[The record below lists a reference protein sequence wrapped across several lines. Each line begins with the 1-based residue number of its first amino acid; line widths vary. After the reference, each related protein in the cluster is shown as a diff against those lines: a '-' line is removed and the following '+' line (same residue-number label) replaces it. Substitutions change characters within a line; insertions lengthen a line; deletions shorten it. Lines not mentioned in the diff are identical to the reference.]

1 MKRPDLSREEL
12 LVKMQSWCAADERCS
27 ADVRRKLRDLGATQA
42 DISYVADSLTSGR
55 FIDDARFA
63 SLFVRSKFNN
73 RHWGRRR
80 IEAELK
86 QRQIPGADIR
96 EALQEIDEE
105 AYFEI
110 LVKLVKQ
117 KGGQLEDGDY
127 ARRVK
132 VFRYLVQKGYE
143 PGLIG
148 EALKWSPEETEF
160 TNE

>member
-12 LVKMQSWCAADERCS
+12 LVKMQGWCAADERCS
-27 ADVRRKLRDLGATQA
+27 ADVRRKLREMGAIQS
-42 DISYVADSLTSGR
+42 DISFITDKLTSGN

-86 QRQIPGADIR
+86 QRQISQAVIR
-96 EALQEIDEE
+96 EALLEIDEE

-110 LVKLVKQ
+110 LVKLVNQ
-117 KGGQLEDGDY
+117 KGGQIGDSDYDG
-127 ARRVK
+127 RRK
-132 VFRYLVQKGYE
+132 VFRYLMQKGYE
-143 PGLIG
+143 PGVIG
-148 EALKWSPEETEF
+148 KALNWLPEETEF